1 MKHLKMLRLKLLK
14 LKKQQKSNISQLIY
28 MDYKGIDGTLS
39 LCFLRGLNMQ
49 IYAFNKF
56 NSQIKSRE
64 LLIEVIK
71 SYCTDNN
78 IDLKEIKLVITG
90 DEGQK
95 PRLSGNLSDK
105 IYFNVSHSGSYWIC
119 AVGDKEVGI
128 DIQVTTPDSYEK
140 ICNRY
145 FTDEEKLFVAE
156 NGKTGFFRI
165 WTRKE
170 AWAKYH
176 GYSIFKVIN
185 AVNTVEKDRLKD
197 IIRGISIKEIDLF
210 KDSICTIAIKE
221 DDDTICLK
229 RI

>member
-49 IYAFNKF
+49 IYAFDKF

-64 LLIEVIK
+64 LLIEAIK
-71 SYCTDNN
+71 SYCADNN

-95 PRLSGNLSDK
+95 PRLSGSLSNK
-105 IYFNVSHSGSYWIC
+105 VYFNVSHSGSYWIC

-145 FTDEEKLFVAE
+145 FTDEEKL
-156 NGKTGFFRI
+156 
-165 WTRKE
+165 
-170 AWAKYH
+170 
-176 GYSIFKVIN
+176 IFKVIN
-185 AVNTVEKDRLKD
+185 TVNTVEKDRLKD